1 MKIFS
6 NFDTKLRQ
14 KTFEEYQAKYGV
26 ENVLCFGRSRLYQIY
41 KIILPFSGALLLTI
55 FGLIFFYRRLGG
67 DYFSYI
73 VTAVL
78 IIDTVFFFPIIGKT
92 IDYKMD
98 FIIVIPHAIM
108 MYDQGGLF
116 KRNVI
121 TISVQSI
128 KAISI
133 KKAGLFYSMFDN
145 GDIIILTE
153 GDSEHNGEIKFR
165 RIPRPDKRRDQ
176 IVRVI
181 GMEEDPGSIVTPVSD
196 PTPDLST
203 TV

>member
-1 MKIFS
+1 M
-6 NFDTKLRQ
+6 
-14 KTFEEYQAKYGV
+14 
-26 ENVLCFGRSRLYQIY
+26 
-41 KIILPFSGALLLTI
+41 
-55 FGLIFFYRRLGG
+55 GG
-67 DYFSYI
+67 DYFGYVI
-73 VTAVL
+73 TAIL
-78 IIDTVFFFPIIGKT
+78 IINVVFLFPAIGKY

-108 MYDQGGLF
+108 MYDQWGIF
-116 KRNVI
+116 KRNVV

-133 KKAGLFYSMFDN
+133 KKSWLLYSMFDN

-176 IVRVI
+176 VVRVI
-181 GMEEDPGSIVTPVSD
+181 GMEEDQNSISTPASD
-196 PTPDLST
+196 PNPDVST